1 MKERKKEEKKQ
12 IVEREGVVDEGEVWR
27 RGERDGI
34 SFMREIAMKPGI
46 KFKYPN
52 FDVSYII
59 YNNYYFFIN
68 KKIQIIKI
76 NYKNQELKISSI
88 KNKIKNY
95 INKNKN
101 TSYQ

>member
-27 RGERDGI
+27 TGERDGI
-34 SFMREIAMKPGI
+34 SFMREIAMNPGI

-52 FDVSYII
+52 FKVSYII

-101 TSYQ
+101 ISY

>member
-12 IVEREGVVDEGEVWR
+12 IVEREGVIDAGEVWR

-34 SFMREIAMKPGI
+34 SFMREIAMKPSI

-52 FDVSYII
+52 FKLSYII
-59 YNNYYFFIN
+59 YNYYYFFIN

-76 NYKNQELKISSI
+76 NYKNQELKISST